1 MNSSEIK
8 IYQVEGGQT
17 EIEVKLSDETV
28 WLSQK
33 QMAELFDKDADTI
46 GLHLKNIYKS
56 GELQEAATTED
67 SSVVQIEGKRKV
79 KRKIR
84 VYNLDAII
92 SVGYRVNSK
101 RGTQFRIWANK
112 VLKEYLVK
120 GFSINEKRLKSQ
132 TEKLLKLQR
141 TVKIIGSV
149 LDQKRLTGDEGE
161 ALLKLISDYA
171 YALDLLDQYDY
182 HRLEIP
188 ENKREEVFRLSYN
201 EAKDLIKKVKSI
213 YDTTEL
219 FGKEKDKSFESS
231 ISTIYQTH
239 EGQDLYP
246 SLEEKAANLLYFIT
260 KNHSFIDGNKRIAA
274 FIFLYF
280 LDRNGIL
287 FDSNGGKIIDDN
299 ALVALTILIAVSDP
313 EEKDTLIKVIVNLL
327 SNNAP

>member
-8 IYQVEGGQT
+8 IYQVEDGQT
-17 EIEVKLSDETV
+17 EIEVKLHDETV

-33 QMAELFDKDADTI
+33 QMAELFDKDSDTI

-56 GELQEAATTED
+56 GELQEAATTEE
-67 SSVVQIEGKRKV
+67 SSVVQSEGKRKV

-84 VYNLDAII
+84 IYNLDAII

-120 GFSINEKRLKSQ
+120 GFSLNEKRLKSQ
-132 TEKLLKLQR
+132 TKRLLELQQ

-161 ALLKLISDYA
+161 ALLKLITDYA

-182 HRLEIP
+182 QKLEIP
-188 ENKREEVFRLSYN
+188 ESNRKEAFRLSYD
-201 EAKDLIKKVKSI
+201 EAKCLIKKVKSV
-213 YDTTEL
+213 YDTTDL

-239 EGQDLYP
+239 NGQDLYP
-246 SLEEKAANLLYFIT
+246 SLEEKAAHLLYFIT

-287 FDSNGGKIIDDN
+287 FDLSGRKIIDDN

-327 SNNAP
+327 SKNAP

>member
-8 IYQVEGGQT
+8 IYQVEDGQT
-17 EIEVKLSDETV
+17 EIEVKLHDETV

-33 QMAELFDKDADTI
+33 QMAELFDKDSDTI

-56 GELQEAATTED
+56 GELQEDATTEE

-84 VYNLDAII
+84 IYNLDAII

-120 GFSINEKRLKSQ
+120 GFSLNEKRLKSQ
-132 TEKLLKLQR
+132 TKRLLELQH

-161 ALLKLISDYA
+161 ALLKLIADYA

-182 HRLEIP
+182 QKLEIP
-188 ENKREEVFRLSYN
+188 ESNRKEVFRLSYD
-201 EAKDLIKKVKSI
+201 EAKGLIKKVKSV
-213 YDTTEL
+213 YDTTDL

-239 EGQDLYP
+239 NGQDLYP
-246 SLEEKAANLLYFIT
+246 SLEEKAAHLLYFIT

-280 LDRNGIL
+280 LNRNGIL
-287 FDSNGGKIIDDN
+287 FDPSGRKIIDDN

-327 SNNAP
+327 SKNAP

>member
-8 IYQVEGGQT
+8 IYYVEGDQT
-17 EIEVKLSDETV
+17 EIEVRLCHETV

-33 QMAELFDKDADTI
+33 QMAELFDKDSDTI

-84 VYNLDAII
+84 AYNLDAII

-132 TEKLLKLQR
+132 TEKLLELQR

-149 LDQKRLTGDEGE
+149 LDQKKLTGDEGE

-182 HRLEIP
+182 QRMEIP
-188 ENKREEVFRLSYN
+188 ERKRKETFRLSYN
-201 EAKDLIKKVKSI
+201 EANDLIKKVKSI

-239 EGQDLYP
+239 EDKDLYP
-246 SLEEKAANLLYFIT
+246 SLEEKAANLLYFIK

-274 FIFLYF
+274 LFFFISWTGMEFFLTQT
-280 LDRNGIL
+280 
-287 FDSNGGKIIDDN
+287 
-299 ALVALTILIAVSDP
+299 A
-313 EEKDTLIKVIVNLL
+313 EK
-327 SNNAP
+327 

>member
-8 IYQVEGGQT
+8 IYQVEDGQT
-17 EIEVKLSDETV
+17 EIEVKLHDETV

-33 QMAELFDKDADTI
+33 QMAELFDKDSDTI

-56 GELQEAATTED
+56 GELQETATTEE
-67 SSVVQIEGKRKV
+67 SSVVQIEGKRNV

-84 VYNLDAII
+84 IYNLDAII

-101 RGTQFRIWANK
+101 RGTQFRMWANK

-120 GFSINEKRLKSQ
+120 GFSLNEKRLKSQ
-132 TEKLLKLQR
+132 TKRLLELQH

-161 ALLKLISDYA
+161 ALLKLITDYA

-182 HRLEIP
+182 QKLEIP
-188 ENKREEVFRLSYN
+188 ESNRKEVFRLSYD
-201 EAKDLIKKVKSI
+201 EAKGLIKKVKSV
-213 YDTTEL
+213 YDTTAL

-239 EGQDLYP
+239 NGQDLYP
-246 SLEEKAANLLYFIT
+246 SLEEKAAHLLYFIT
-260 KNHSFIDGNKRIAA
+260 KNHSFIDGNKRI
-274 FIFLYF
+274 
-280 LDRNGIL
+280 
-287 FDSNGGKIIDDN
+287 
-299 ALVALTILIAVSDP
+299 
-313 EEKDTLIKVIVNLL
+313 
-327 SNNAP
+327 NAP